1 MSGNT
6 GERPIDKLLSGNVK
20 LGKIT
25 FKNIDLMFIAVL
37 WVLAFLARYRLFPIE
52 SADYYG
58 FLELWMKDIKSAGPL
73 KALSMEI
80 SNYTS
85 PYMYLMS
92 LVSGFENPL
101 HALKYI
107 SVVFDYFA
115 SVVMFLLVYE
125 LTANVQKSTIGMAM
139 VLLSPT
145 VIIDGAYWC
154 QCDIIYTSFILL
166 ALLFFFKDKSMACF
180 IVLGIAFSFKLQ
192 TLFIIP
198 FFIIMWLKNRTVK
211 LVHFLFIPVMYV
223 VMHIPAWILGR
234 PISQWLFI
242 YFDQSGYYPWGTL
255 NYPNAY
261 VLLDEG
267 IQSNHY
273 MDEVSGAGLFFAIL
287 ALGVIAYYFYNKKI
301 KFDNN
306 LLITLALFMVAV
318 ILYTMPHMHD
328 RYGFLIDLLAIVYA
342 ILRPRKM
349 PVAVGFMTLSVLI
362 FMPYLI
368 AVNIFSMQTL
378 SIALLGLICYVG
390 YDLYKLV
397 KENEIAESK

>member
-166 ALLFFFKDKSMACF
+166 ALLFFLR
-180 IVLGIAFSFKLQ
+180 IRVWHVL
-192 TLFIIP
+192 
-198 FFIIMWLKNRTVK
+198 
-211 LVHFLFIPVMYV
+211 
-223 VMHIPAWILGR
+223 
-234 PISQWLFI
+234 
-242 YFDQSGYYPWGTL
+242 
-255 NYPNAY
+255 
-261 VLLDEG
+261 
-267 IQSNHY
+267 
-273 MDEVSGAGLFFAIL
+273 
-287 ALGVIAYYFYNKKI
+287 
-301 KFDNN
+301 
-306 LLITLALFMVAV
+306 
-318 ILYTMPHMHD
+318 
-328 RYGFLIDLLAIVYA
+328 
-342 ILRPRKM
+342 
-349 PVAVGFMTLSVLI
+349 
-362 FMPYLI
+362 
-368 AVNIFSMQTL
+368 
-378 SIALLGLICYVG
+378 
-390 YDLYKLV
+390 
-397 KENEIAESK
+397 